1 MSSSPL
7 NEGGRGKSSNFWNRG
22 SLINCDNDRKDS
34 RKLSFNLDQD
44 GDARNMDI

>member
-7 NEGGRGKSSNFWNRG
+7 NEGGCGKSSNFWNRG

>member
-1 MSSSPL
+1 MK
-7 NEGGRGKSSNFWNRG
+7 EGVESKVIFETG
-22 SLINCDNDRKDS
+22 SLINRDNDRKDS